1 MNKSMLSLGL
11 DLNYHMF
18 ISDSKRCR
26 KRKRDRSKKIVTTL
40 PPTTT
45 LPGVDLRNLCIRKNT
60 KYLVYKAILENEV
73 FIAFD
78 DLEENTVEVFRWII
92 IKGRGL

>member
-1 MNKSMLSLGL
+1 M
-11 DLNYHMF
+11 
-18 ISDSKRCR
+18 
-26 KRKRDRSKKIVTTL
+26 
-40 PPTTT
+40 
-45 LPGVDLRNLCIRKNT
+45 DLRNLCIRKNT

-92 IKGRGL
+92 IKGRDLYYKEPFGYLTHMRKIRKGAKIRNQYNQVPNLNQDTVWESDKSTI